1 MAYRVLKQLVPSN
14 SVASDPQWAKRQ
26 VWVAKLDAN
35 DTIEEF
41 ETEAQAITRKDEL
54 TAADV
59 TGRSYLVVQR

>member
-1 MAYRVLKQLVPSN
+1 MAYRILKQLIPSN

-54 TAADV
+54 ASADA
-59 TGRSYLVVQR
+59 TGRAYSIVEV